1 MIAKRKRLRIKDFD
15 YSSQNY
21 YFVTICTDKRTC
33 IFGDIDSLNYIGKI
47 VDIELQKVSEHFP
60 NVKIDKYVV
69 MPNHIHAI
77 IVIGCEERTVGN
89 GLGHSK
95 TKGSEE
101 HQTVGNGLD
110 RSEKTPT
117 LSQIIGLYK
126 SGVSRQVHNIYPD
139 LMVWQKSFY
148 DHIIRNE
155 KEYQEIWKYIDEN
168 PLQWVNDEYYV

>member
-33 IFGDIDSLNYIGKI
+33 VFGDIDSLNDIGKI

-89 GLGHSK
+89 GL
-95 TKGSEE
+95 E
-101 HQTVGNGLD
+101 L
-110 RSEKTPT
+110 SEKTPT

-126 SGVSRQVHNIYPD
+126 SGVSRQVHKVYPD
-139 LMVWQKSFY
+139 LKLWQKSFY
-148 DHIIRNE
+148 DHVIRNE

-168 PLQWVNDEYYV
+168 PVRWCDDEYYL